1 MPKVTEQKRQET
13 VDKIIRSAIDLFSKH
28 GYHNTQVMD
37 VVRAAN
43 ISAGTF
49 YNYFKD
55 KRELYERI
63 TRENFDGFRL
73 SLLEIRRPVNI
84 WDRRE
89 QRDKLRETFNA
100 LFDFA
105 QTNPELL
112 TILLR
117 GGYGVDESFD
127 IITWGSFNTFADD
140 LAEDIQEWLDVGII
154 ERINPHL
161 FGHAVVGMAMQII
174 HSFQFGKRFTREEA
188 VDYLI
193 ISSLA
198 TFDQFLTRKGR
209 KVLVLEK
216 QKQKEGSM
224 VGNSS

>member
-1 MPKVTEQKRQET
+1 MPKATEQKRQET
-13 VDKIIRSAIDLFSKH
+13 LDKIVRSAIDLFSQR

-63 TRENFDGFRL
+63 TRENFDAFRL

-89 QRDKLRETFNA
+89 QRDKLHASFSA
-100 LFDFA
+100 LFDFVKA
-105 QTNPELL
+105 NPQLL
-112 TILLR
+112 TIMLR

-127 IITWGSFNTFADD
+127 IITWGSFSTFADD
-140 LAEDIQEWLDVGII
+140 LAEDIQAWLDEGII
-154 ERINPHL
+154 EKINPHL

-174 HSFQFGKRFTREEA
+174 HSFQFDKRFERDEA
-188 VDYLI
+188 IDYLI
-193 ISSLA
+193 TSSLA
-198 TFDQFLTRKGR
+198 TFDQFLTRKG
-209 KVLVLEK
+209 KKILEK
-216 QKQKEGSM
+216 QEQKG
-224 VGNSS
+224 G

>member
-13 VDKIIRSAIDLFSKH
+13 VDKILRSAIDLFSRR

-84 WDRRE
+84 WDRDE
-89 QRDKLRETFNA
+89 QRDKLYKTFSA
-100 LFDFA
+100 LFDFVEEHP
-105 QTNPELL
+105 QLL
-112 TILLR
+112 TIMLR

-127 IITWGSFNTFADD
+127 IITWGSFSTFADD
-140 LAEDIQEWLDVGII
+140 LAEDIQEWLDEGII
-154 ERINPHL
+154 EQINPHL

-174 HSFQFGKRFTREEA
+174 HSFQFDRRFTRDEA
-188 VDYLI
+188 IDYMI

-209 KVLVLEK
+209 KIIEK
-216 QKQKEGSM
+216 QDPKRGGSM
-224 VGNSS
+224 AGNSS

>member
-13 VDKIIRSAIDLFSKH
+13 VDKITRSAIDLFSQH

-43 ISAGTF
+43 VSAGTF

-63 TRENFDGFRL
+63 TRDNFDFFRL
-73 SLLEIRRPVNI
+73 SLMEIRRPVNI
-84 WDRRE
+84 WDRKQ
-89 QRDKLRETFNA
+89 QRDKLRESFSA

-105 QTNPELL
+105 QSNPQLL

-117 GGYGVDESFD
+117 GGYGVDETFD
-127 IITWGSFNTFADD
+127 IITWGSFSTFADD
-140 LAEDIQEWLDVGII
+140 LAEDIQDWLNEGII
-154 ERINPHL
+154 EKINPFL

-174 HSFQFGKRFTREEA
+174 QSFQFDKRFKREEA
-188 VDYLI
+188 IDYLI
-193 ISSLA
+193 VSSLA

-209 KVLVLEK
+209 KILEK
-216 QKQKEGSM
+216 QEPIG
-224 VGNSS
+224 G

>member
-13 VDKIIRSAIDLFSKH
+13 VDKILRSAIDLFSRH

-63 TRENFDGFRL
+63 TRENFDSFRA

-84 WDRRE
+84 WDRGE
-89 QRDKLRETFNA
+89 QRDKLDKTFTA
-100 LFDFA
+100 LFDFVDA
-105 QTNPELL
+105 NPQLL
-112 TILLR
+112 TIMLR

-127 IITWGSFNTFADD
+127 IITWGSFSTFADD
-140 LAEDIQEWLDVGII
+140 LAEDIQDWLDEGVI
-154 ERINPHL
+154 EGINPYL
-161 FGHAVVGMAMQII
+161 FGHAVVGMAMQVI
-174 HSFQFGKRFTREEA
+174 HSYQFDKRYTRQEA
-188 VDYLI
+188 IDYLI
-193 ISSLA
+193 VSSLA

-209 KVLVLEK
+209 KILGK
-216 QKQKEGSM
+216 QGPKG
-224 VGNSS
+224 G

>member
-13 VDKIIRSAIDLFSKH
+13 VDKILRSAIDLFSQH

-63 TRENFDGFRL
+63 TRDNFDFFRL
-73 SLLEIRRPVNI
+73 SLMEIRRPVNI
-84 WDRRE
+84 WDRCE
-89 QRDKLRETFNA
+89 QRNKLRESFSA

-105 QTNPELL
+105 QSNPQLL

-117 GGYGVDESFD
+117 GGYGVDETFD
-127 IITWGSFNTFADD
+127 IITWGSFSTFADD
-140 LAEDIQEWLDVGII
+140 LAEDIQDWLDEGII
-154 ERINPHL
+154 EKINPYL

-174 HSFQFGKRFTREEA
+174 HSYQFDKRFKREEA
-188 VDYLI
+188 IDYLI
-193 ISSLA
+193 VSSLA

-209 KVLVLEK
+209 KILEK
-216 QKQKEGSM
+216 QEPIG
-224 VGNSS
+224 G

>member
-13 VDKIIRSAIDLFSKH
+13 VDKITRSAIDLFSQR

-43 ISAGTF
+43 VSAGTF

-63 TRENFDGFRL
+63 TRDNFDFFRL
-73 SLLEIRRPVNI
+73 SLMEIRRPVNI
-84 WDRRE
+84 WDRKQ
-89 QRDKLRETFNA
+89 QRDKLRESFSA

-105 QTNPELL
+105 QSNPQLL

-117 GGYGVDESFD
+117 GGYGVDETFD
-127 IITWGSFNTFADD
+127 IITWGSFSTFADD
-140 LAEDIQEWLDVGII
+140 LAEDIQDWLNEGII
-154 ERINPHL
+154 EKINPFL

-174 HSFQFGKRFTREEA
+174 QSFQFDKRFKREEA
-188 VDYLI
+188 IDYLI
-193 ISSLA
+193 VSSLA

-209 KVLVLEK
+209 KILEK
-216 QKQKEGSM
+216 QEPIG
-224 VGNSS
+224 G

>member
-13 VDKIIRSAIDLFSKH
+13 MDKIIRSAIDLFSRH

-63 TRENFDGFRL
+63 TRENFDAFRITIL
-73 SLLEIRRPVNI
+73 DIRRPVNI
-84 WDRRE
+84 WDRQE
-89 QRDKLRETFNA
+89 QIDKLHKTFVA
-100 LFDFA
+100 LFDFVETHP
-105 QTNPELL
+105 QLL
-112 TILLR
+112 TIMLR

-127 IITWGSFNTFADD
+127 IITWGSFSTFADD
-140 LAEDIQEWLDVGII
+140 LAEDIQEWLNVGII
-154 ERINPHL
+154 EKINPHL
-161 FGHAVVGMAMQII
+161 FGHAVVGMALQIM
-174 HSFQFGKRFTREEA
+174 HSFQFDNRFTREEA
-188 VDYLI
+188 VNYLT

-198 TFDQFLTRKGR
+198 TFDQFLTPQGR
-209 KVLVLEK
+209 NILGQ
-216 QKQKEGSM
+216 QKTWEGSM
-224 VGNSS
+224 SENSS